1 MHKYIHWWL
10 NRTITSSESKL
21 IFDKHRD
28 FAARPREIN
37 ICNPKQ
43 NHISL
48 RYLNC
53 WHLHG
58 RKDWNTL
65 CWIGFLPVSEN
76 GLSWREADEVKHGNS
91 LVGLSSSFSR
101 PCLEEWKAL
110 FFFWLVFQWSDFD
123 NLRDNELR
131 LWDLVS
137 CGWIWLH
144 DTCICCNLQS
154 LQVVC
159 YQNVVNKECRI
170 HCTRLYNKIAEKQTK
185 KKKNHHQENPNS
197 FGELMIYKLSKKSWP
212 MI

>member
-28 FAARPREIN
+28 FTARPREMN

-53 WHLHG
+53 WHLHV

-65 CWIGFLPVSEN
+65 CWIGF
-76 GLSWREADEVKHGNS
+76 

-170 HCTRLYNKIAEKQTK
+170 HYTRSYNKIAEKQTK
-185 KKKNHHQENPNS
+185 KKKSTTKRIPIAL
-197 FGELMIYKLSKKSWP
+197 GSWWSALGSWWS
-212 MI
+212 IN